1 MKRNLGASWNGAR
14 QASVSRRPLLVA
26 IALGMPAFSRAA
38 SSSSK
43 PGMVAKRR
51 VEQAEE
57 DLVAFRGEHVPRFLQ
72 MVPVDHDLER
82 RPGRQAHHGVFEF
95 RRERASPP
103 RQQFG
108 SRQGVDVLGVEHQ
121 AVHIEGDCEHEGMK
135 VDEG

>member
-1 MKRNLGASWNGAR
+1 MKRNLGASWKGAR

-26 IALGMPAFSRAA
+26 IALGMPACLQGGQQFQQARH
-38 SSSSK
+38 
-43 PGMVAKRR
+43 GRQTLGQ
-51 VEQAEE
+51 QAEE

-95 RRERASPP
+95 RRKQASPP

-108 SRQGVDVLGVEHQ
+108 SRQGVHVLGVEHQ
-121 AVHIEGDCEHEGMK
+121 AVHIEGDCEHGEG
-135 VDEG
+135 